1 MNNKMIR
8 VAITHGDTNGIGYEM
23 IFKTFADPAMLEIC
37 TPIIYGSPKVATYHR
52 NALEIEA
59 NFSIINAAT
68 EAEDGR
74 INMLPVFDEE
84 IKVEFGTPSEEA
96 SHAAVKALDKALIDY
111 KEGLFDVLVTAPAN
125 DNNLE
130 INGYPIPCTSRYI
143 ETSVGNGHKGIDILM
158 NEWMRM
164 AMMTDNIAL
173 KDVAKN
179 ITPEG
184 IIEKVASFFTTLR
197 RDMRISNPRIAILAL
212 NPNDSEDHPGKEE
225 TDAIIPAVQKLA
237 DVGVSVF
244 GPYQVD
250 DFFGT
255 GEYEAFD
262 GVLAMYHDQGVAPFK
277 ALSPE
282 NNVHYFGGLPLIS
295 TTPDVGPGYDIA
307 GQGVADEVPLRYAI
321 YQAIDG
327 FRNRNNYDEPLA
339 HPLPKLYH
347 ERKDDSEKVR
357 FSIPKKHDKANKERQ
372 KKD

>member
-59 NFSIINAAT
+59 NFSIINSAT

-96 SHAAVKALDKALIDY
+96 NHAAVKALDKALIDY

-295 TTPDVGPGYDIA
+295 TTPDVGPGYNIA
-307 GQGVADEVPLRYAI
+307 GQGVADEAPLRYAI

-347 ERKDDSEKVR
+347 ERRDDSEKVR

>member
-96 SHAAVKALDKALIDY
+96 NHAAVKALDKALIDY

-197 RDMRISNPRIAILAL
+197 RDIRISNPRIAILAL

-307 GQGVADEVPLRYAI
+307 GQGVADEAPLRYAI

>member
-59 NFSIINAAT
+59 NFSIINSAA

-74 INMLPVFDEE
+74 VNMLPVFDEE
-84 IKVEFGTPSEEA
+84 IKVELGTASEEA
-96 SHAAVKALDKALIDY
+96 THAAVKALDRALTDY

-125 DNNLE
+125 DGNLE

-143 ETSVGNGHKGIDILM
+143 ETSIGDGHKGIDILM

-164 AMMTDNIAL
+164 AIMTDNIAL

-184 IIEKVASFFTTLR
+184 IIEKVAALFTTLR

-225 TDAIIPAVQKLA
+225 TDAIIPAIQKLA

-295 TTPDVGPGYDIA
+295 TTPDVGPEYDIA
-307 GQGVADEVPLRYAI
+307 GQGVADEAPLRYAI

-357 FSIPKKHDKANKERQ
+357 FSIPKKHDKTNKERQ

>member
-307 GQGVADEVPLRYAI
+307 GQGVADEAPLRYAI